1 MTVAAV
7 INLSGSVFRE
17 KAETIKYYNRMRGIG
32 MIMKCV
38 VTGGAGFIGSHLVD
52 ALLAAGHEVTVVDN
66 LSSGKREFLEPHM
79 GDRRFRLVEADL
91 SGEGYVCADF
101 KGADTIFHLAA
112 NPDVRTGATDTKT
125 PITQNVMATYNVLE
139 SMRLHGVSRIAFTST
154 STVYGEALV
163 VPTPEDY
170 GPLLPIS
177 LYGASKLSC
186 EALISSY
193 CHTFGMR
200 AWIYRFANIVGDRGT
215 HGVIFDFIKKLRAS
229 PKKLTILG
237 DGRQS
242 KSYLHISDCV
252 EAMLFVVENAREQVN
267 VYNIGSDDRFD
278 VTGIARVVAE
288 EMGLNG
294 VAFEYTGGDRGWKG
308 DVPFMALSI
317 EKIRALGW
325 KPTHDSGASVRLCVQ
340 QLLKEA

>member
-1 MTVAAV
+1 
-7 INLSGSVFRE
+7 
-17 KAETIKYYNRMRGIG
+17 
-32 MIMKCV
+32 MKCV

-52 ALLAAGHEVTVVDN
+52 ALLAAGNEVTVVDN
-66 LSSGKREFLEPHM
+66 LSGGKREFLQPHA
-79 GDRRFRLVEADL
+79 GNRRFRFVEADL
-91 SGEGYVCADF
+91 SAEGFICEDF
-101 KGADTIFHLAA
+101 KGADTVFHLAA

-125 PITQNVMATYNVLE
+125 PIRQNIMTTYNVLE
-139 SMRLHGVSRIAFTST
+139 SMRLNGVSRIAFTST
-154 STVYGEALV
+154 STIYGEATV

-177 LYGASKLSC
+177 LYGASKMSC

-193 CHTFGMR
+193 CHTFGMK

-215 HGVIFDFIKKLRAS
+215 HGVIFDFIRKLRAD

-288 EMGLNG
+288 EMGLKD

-317 EKIRALGW
+317 GKIKALGW
-325 KPTHDSGASVRLCVQ
+325 KPAHDSEASVRLCVK

>member
-1 MTVAAV
+1 M
-7 INLSGSVFRE
+7 
-17 KAETIKYYNRMRGIG
+17 KY
-32 MIMKCV
+32 V

-52 ALLAAGHEVTVVDN
+52 VLMASGNEVTVVDN
-66 LSSGKREFLEPHM
+66 LSGGKREFLQPHE
-79 GDRRFRLVEADL
+79 GNRRFRFAKTDL
-91 SGEGYVCADF
+91 SREGFVCEDF
-101 KGADTIFHLAA
+101 KGADMVFHLAA

-125 PITQNVMATYNVLE
+125 PVRQNVMATYNVLE
-139 SMRLHGVSRIAFTST
+139 SMRLNGVSRIAFTST
-154 STVYGEALV
+154 STIYGEATV

-193 CHTFGMR
+193 CHTFGMTS
-200 AWIYRFANIVGDRGT
+200 WIYRFANIVGDRGT
-215 HGVIFDFIKKLRAS
+215 HGVIFDFIKKLRAD

-278 VTGIARVVAE
+278 VTGIARVVAG
-288 EMGLNG
+288 EMGLKD

-317 EKIRALGW
+317 GKIKGLGW
-325 KPTHDSGASVRLCVQ
+325 KPMHGSEASVRLCVK
-340 QLLKEA
+340 QLLREA

>member
-1 MTVAAV
+1 
-7 INLSGSVFRE
+7 
-17 KAETIKYYNRMRGIG
+17 
-32 MIMKCV
+32 MKCV

-52 ALLAAGHEVTVVDN
+52 ALLAAGNEVTVVDN
-66 LSSGKREFLEPHM
+66 LSGGKREFLQPHA
-79 GDRRFRLVEADL
+79 GNRRFRFVEADL
-91 SGEGYVCADF
+91 SAEGFICEDF
-101 KGADTIFHLAA
+101 KGADTVFHLAA

-125 PITQNVMATYNVLE
+125 PIRQNIMITYNVLE
-139 SMRLHGVSRIAFTST
+139 SMRLNGVSRIAFTST
-154 STVYGEALV
+154 STIYGEATV

-193 CHTFGMR
+193 CHTFGMK

-215 HGVIFDFIKKLRAS
+215 HGVIYDFIRKLRAD

-278 VTGIARVVAE
+278 VTGIARVVAG
-288 EMGLNG
+288 EMGLKD

-308 DVPFMALSI
+308 DVPYMALSI
-317 EKIRALGW
+317 GKIKALGW
-325 KPTHDSGASVRLCVQ
+325 KPAHDSEASVCLCVK

>member
-1 MTVAAV
+1 
-7 INLSGSVFRE
+7 
-17 KAETIKYYNRMRGIG
+17 
-32 MIMKCV
+32 MKCV

-52 ALLAAGHEVTVVDN
+52 ALLAAGNEVTVVDN
-66 LSSGKREFLEPHM
+66 LSGGKREFLQPHE
-79 GDRRFRLVEADL
+79 GNRRFRFVEADL
-91 SGEGYVCADF
+91 SAEGFICEDF
-101 KGADTIFHLAA
+101 KGADTVFHLAA

-125 PITQNVMATYNVLE
+125 PIRQNIMTTYNVLE
-139 SMRLHGVSRIAFTST
+139 SMRLNGVSRIAFTST
-154 STVYGEALV
+154 STIYGEATV

-193 CHTFGMR
+193 CHTFGMK

-215 HGVIFDFIKKLRAS
+215 HGVIFDFIRKLRTD
-229 PKKLTILG
+229 PEKLTILG

-278 VTGIARVVAE
+278 VTGIARVVAG
-288 EMGLNG
+288 EMGLKD

-317 EKIRALGW
+317 GKIKALGW
-325 KPTHDSGASVRLCVQ
+325 KPAHDSEASVRLCVK

>member
-1 MTVAAV
+1 
-7 INLSGSVFRE
+7 
-17 KAETIKYYNRMRGIG
+17 
-32 MIMKCV
+32 MKCV

-52 ALLAAGHEVTVVDN
+52 ALLARGNEVTVVDN
-66 LSSGKREFLEPHM
+66 LSGGKREFLEPHE
-79 GDRRFRLVEADL
+79 GDRRFRFVEEDL
-91 SGEGYVCADF
+91 SAEGFVCKDF
-101 KGADTIFHLAA
+101 KGADTVFHLAA

-125 PITQNVMATYNVLE
+125 PIRQNVMSTYNVLE
-139 SMRLHGVSRIAFTST
+139 SMRLNGVSRIAFTST
-154 STVYGEALV
+154 STIYGEAKV

-193 CHTFGMR
+193 CHTFGMTS
-200 AWIYRFANIVGDRGT
+200 WIYRFANIVGDRGT
-215 HGVIFDFIKKLRAS
+215 HGVIFDFIKKLRAD
-229 PKKLTILG
+229 PEKLTILG

-278 VTGIARVVAE
+278 VTGIARVVAG
-288 EMGLNG
+288 EMGLKD

-317 EKIRALGW
+317 GKIKALGW
-325 KPTHDSGASVRLCVQ
+325 KPTHDSEESVRLCVK

>member
-1 MTVAAV
+1 
-7 INLSGSVFRE
+7 
-17 KAETIKYYNRMRGIG
+17 
-32 MIMKCV
+32 MKCV

-52 ALLAAGHEVTVVDN
+52 ALLAAGNEVTVVDN
-66 LSSGKREFLEPHM
+66 LSGGKREFLQPHE
-79 GDRRFRLVEADL
+79 GNRRFRFVEADL
-91 SGEGYVCADF
+91 SAEGFICEDF
-101 KGADTIFHLAA
+101 KGADTVFHLAA

-125 PITQNVMATYNVLE
+125 PIRQNIMTTYNVLE
-139 SMRLHGVSRIAFTST
+139 SMRLNGVSRIAFTST
-154 STVYGEALV
+154 STIYGEATV

-193 CHTFGMR
+193 CHTFGMK

-215 HGVIFDFIKKLRAS
+215 HGVIFDFIRKLRAD

-288 EMGLNG
+288 EMGLKD

-317 EKIRALGW
+317 GKIKALGW
-325 KPTHDSGASVRLCVQ
+325 KPAHDSEASVRLCVK